1 MGEGS
6 GAGVMQEASTFSC
19 QKNLYIFCCKLKIK
33 NVKKNSTILHS
44 PAPSPIFHKAS
55 PDQHGFPELEGCSE
69 GWDREEGLWLVRE
82 HWPRP
87 HPGLSTF
94 QACILDLKG
103 RLTLRLWT
111 TMAAVWSLQSGGER
125 PEHSSGGNSPGRPC
139 LAVGIVPSGPWAHV
153 PHTPP
158 HPQPQDNACPAYP
171 ISGSQR
177 LPEL

>member
-1 MGEGS
+1 MFKKILPSFTIQLHLQFSTRHLLTSMGSQSWKGVRKAGTEERGYGS
-6 GAGVMQEASTFSC
+6 
-19 QKNLYIFCCKLKIK
+19 
-33 NVKKNSTILHS
+33 
-44 PAPSPIFHKAS
+44 
-55 PDQHGFPELEGCSE
+55 
-69 GWDREEGLWLVRE
+69 WE

-103 RLTLRLWT
+103 RLTLGLWT
-111 TMAAVWSLQSGGER
+111 TMAAMWSLQSGGER
-125 PEHSSGGNSPGRPC
+125 PEHFSGGNSPGRRC
-139 LAVGIVPSGPWAHV
+139 LAMGILPSGPWAHV

-171 ISGSQR
+171 ISGNQR